1 MTIRMDSLVCYS
13 AQKVLFVF
21 AEVMTIPSPS
31 QNACHWLSKGG
42 WLNLGLELSDI
53 AVGAHKL

>member
-21 AEVMTIPSPS
+21 AEVMTIPSPWHLKMHVIS
-31 QNACHWLSKGG
+31 CPKEGG
-42 WLNLGLELSDI
+42 
-53 AVGAHKL
+53 